1 MAGWAASAR
10 VGKPRMNKVA
20 QEEHEGHVLSLDV
33 VVENALGL
41 HARPASQFVKVAS
54 RFAAE
59 VTIGR
64 DGHVSDGKSIIGVLM
79 LGAGPGTT
87 LSLTARGQDARQALD
102 ALEALFRS
110 RFGEE

>member
-1 MAGWAASAR
+1 
-10 VGKPRMNKVA
+10 MNKA
-20 QEEHEGHVLSLDV
+20 GQAEQAGNELSLEV

-41 HARPASQFVKVAS
+41 HARPASQFVTLAC
-54 RFAAE
+54 RFGAE
-59 VTIGR
+59 ITIGR

-87 LSLTARGQDARQALD
+87 LSLTARGEDAREALD
-102 ALEALFRS
+102 ALAALFRS

>member
-1 MAGWAASAR
+1 MNTAG
-10 VGKPRMNKVA
+10 
-20 QEEHEGHVLSLDV
+20 QDEHEGGEWSLDV
-33 VVENALGL
+33 VVENTLGL

-54 RFAAE
+54 GFAADI
-59 VTIGR
+59 TIGR

-87 LSLTARGQDARQALD
+87 LSLAARGPDARQAL
-102 ALEALFRS
+102 EALAALVRS